1 MNVREQIL
9 SKLRLKEDAEIEHK
23 SAKGGFPQSFWSTFS
38 AFANT
43 DEGTIVLGVKE
54 RNGSGADVIAKGW
67 LDNGWKHLPT
77 IKLPITPQVPHKYPS
92 STPQVQDLMI
102 VLEGCEL
109 SVKEMM
115 EKLHL
120 KDRKNF
126 MSSYL
131 IPALEAGLVVMKY
144 PNQPK
149 HPKQRYLLAIIGNK

>member
-1 MNVREQIL
+1 
-9 SKLRLKEDAEIEHK
+9 
-23 SAKGGFPQSFWSTFS
+23 
-38 AFANT
+38 
-43 DEGTIVLGVKE
+43 
-54 RNGSGADVIAKGW
+54 
-67 LDNGWKHLPT
+67 
-77 IKLPITPQVPHKYPS
+77 
-92 STPQVQDLMI
+92 MI

-109 SVKEMM
+109 SVQEMM

-149 HPKQRYLLAIIGNK
+149 HPKQSYLLAIIGNK